1 MNLKLKKE
9 GKGNKP
15 NVACMLTDEEVYIL
29 YGQDLLGCSSSKA
42 LINTIWLTTQ
52 FFGLRGCQEHSDMRW
67 GDVGR
72 KETAADG
79 TTLLEYNERQTKT
92 RTGADPKDFRI
103 VKPKLFAVVDS
114 EIDPVRAYDLCASKR
129 PDDLKTPD
137 SPFYLALNHTTKTV
151 NTKPCR
157 AQVSSHGS

>member
-1 MNLKLKKE
+1 
-9 GKGNKP
+9 
-15 NVACMLTDEEVYIL
+15 
-29 YGQDLLGCSSSKA
+29 
-42 LINTIWLTTQ
+42 
-52 FFGLRGCQEHSDMRW
+52 MRW

-79 TTLLEYNERQTKT
+79 TTFLEYNERQTKT
-92 RTGADPKDFRI
+92 RTGVDQKDSRT
-103 VKPKLFAVVDS
+103 VKSKMFAVVGR
-114 EIDPVRAYDLCASKR
+114 ERDPVRAYDLSASKR